1 MQPGVAELFGDTAAV
16 LTTVSFFP
24 QALQV
29 LRTRDTQAISLAM
42 YAMFTAG
49 IMCWGI
55 YGLMTMQW
63 SIILANGV
71 TLVIAALILTLKL
84 RDVMR
89 ANVARQGA
97 GNSK

>member
-1 MQPGVAELFGDTAAV
+1 MQPSVAELFGDTAAV

-63 SIILANGV
+63 SIILANGI

-84 RDVMR
+84 RDVLAARR
-89 ANVARQGA
+89 AAKINA
-97 GNSK
+97 